1 MTGDPLLTALDD
13 EQRVAA
19 EALIGPVCVLAGA
32 GTGKT
37 RAITHRIAYGVASGS
52 YDPARV
58 MALTFTSRAA
68 AELRTRLRGLGAGTV
83 AARTFHAAALAQLNH
98 FWPIVVGGPAP
109 RVLEFKGRLL
119 GLAAE
124 RSRVKVDTATLR
136 DVAAEIEW
144 RKVGLVGMDDYRVRL
159 ASRGAPGSLTAEQM
173 LALVEAYEELKDERR
188 AIDFE
193 DVLLA
198 TAGMIESEPAVAMQ
212 VREAY
217 RHFVVD
223 EYQDVS
229 PAQQHLLELWLGG
242 RRDVC
247 VVGDASQTIYSFA
260 GASAEYLL
268 GFERHYPD
276 ATMVRLERNY
286 RSTPEI
292 VDVANRLMRG
302 RPGALRLAAAAPD
315 GGDPAASD
323 GSAPD
328 GSAVDGSTPAR
339 SVPDDR
345 SAPIA
350 DPAPTRGGR
359 AAADGIA
366 HGPAP
371 EVVEYPDELA
381 ESRGVA
387 ARVRQRI
394 DAGTPPESIAV
405 LLRVNSQSAL
415 FEQALGDV
423 GVSVRVRGA
432 QRFFDRPEVREAVHA
447 IRAAALAIADEPLFK
462 SVSDVLRSLGWTV
475 EPPAG
480 PGAVRDR
487 WESLNAIARLV
498 DDQPAGT
505 TFRRFADDLR
515 TRAETHHE
523 PAVAAVTIATLHSA
537 KGLEWDEVHL
547 PGLTE
552 GMLPIAY
559 ATGFEAIDEERRLL
573 YVGITRARRRLSL
586 SFSRWSAGRRAERE
600 PSRFLRELDIRTPGA
615 SRPASAAGAP
625 ARARR

>member
-1 MTGDPLLTALDD
+1 MTGDPLLAALDD

-68 AELRTRLRGLGAGTV
+68 AELRTRLRALGAGAV

-109 RVLEFKGRLL
+109 RVLDFKGRLL

-124 RSRVKVDTATLR
+124 RCKVKVDTATLR

-144 RKVGLVGMDDYRVRL
+144 RKVGLVGMDEYRVRL
-159 ASRGAPGSLTAEQM
+159 ASRGAPGALTAEQM

-188 AIDFE
+188 AMDFE

-229 PAQQHLLELWLGG
+229 PAQHHLLELWLGG

-276 ATMVRLERNY
+276 ATIVRLERNY

-315 GGDPAASD
+315 GGDPAAS
-323 GSAPD
+323 GPEAGESAP
-328 GSAVDGSTPAR
+328 SPEEAAVATA
-339 SVPDDR
+339 VE
-345 SAPIA
+345 
-350 DPAPTRGGR
+350 PAPDRGSRDGR
-359 AAADGIA
+359 ARVA
-366 HGPAP
+366 HGPVP
-371 EVVEYPDELA
+371 EVLEFPDELA
-381 ESRGVA
+381 EARGVA
-387 ARVRQRI
+387 TRVRQRI
-394 DAGTPPESIAV
+394 DAGVAPESIAV

-415 FEQALGDV
+415 FEQALGEV

-505 TFRRFADDLR
+505 TFRTFADDLR

-547 PGLTE
+547 PGLAE

-559 ATGFEAIDEERRLL
+559 ATGLDAIDEERRLL
-573 YVGITRARRRLSL
+573 YVGITRARRRLSM

-600 PSRFLRELDIRTPGA
+600 PSRFLRELDTRTRDA